1 VYSSPGSKS
10 DNSLQDLLLN
20 ENCVFL
26 PSVFYTVFVITFFY
40 STFFIFIMNIYFG
53 NLSYKVRENDLQG
66 VVAEY
71 GEVTSCKVIKDRETG
86 KSKGFAFV
94 EMADDAAAKK
104 AIEELN
110 GAEFDGRALVVK
122 EANPRT

>member
-1 VYSSPGSKS
+1 MNDFCFFTFRFYAI
-10 DNSLQDLLLN
+10 
-20 ENCVFL
+20 
-26 PSVFYTVFVITFFY
+26 SVTL
-40 STFFIFIMNIYFG
+40 FFIQSFLIMNIYFG

-94 EMADDAAAKK
+94 EMTDDAAAKK

-110 GAEFDGRALVVK
+110 GAEFDGRAMVVK
-122 EANPRT
+122 EAKPRV

>member
-1 VYSSPGSKS
+1 MNDFCFFTFRFYAI
-10 DNSLQDLLLN
+10 
-20 ENCVFL
+20 
-26 PSVFYTVFVITFFY
+26 SVTL
-40 STFFIFIMNIYFG
+40 FFIQSFLIMNIYFG